1 MTSESE
7 ARFEAARQAAPAYA
21 RAAAVIVA
29 GSTARG
35 HADRF
40 SDLEIGVFWHEAPG
54 DETRL
59 DAIAAAG
66 GEVVRLYPLD
76 ETELAWYDDWRLD
89 GFVVDLVHMTV
100 ADAERMLDDVVA
112 RHDPDDLKLNLVAA
126 IVDGVPLHGH
136 GLLASWRG
144 RAVPLPA
151 ELTQAIVGAHA
162 QIDHFWRFEALV
174 ERRNPLLARRFAT
187 EIVERLLRVLLALNG
202 VYPFGFKW
210 LDEVTARL
218 TLAPSQLADRLRA
231 VLLEPPERTAALL
244 APLVEET
251 YDLIEAN
258 VDGVDVGR
266 LREIFRYR
274 RPPT

>member
-1 MTSESE
+1 MTPESQ
-7 ARFEAARQAAPAYA
+7 ARLEAARRAASAYA
-21 RAAAVIVA
+21 RAAAVMVA
-29 GSTARG
+29 GSTGRG

-54 DETRL
+54 DDTRRE
-59 DAIAAAG
+59 AIAAAG
-66 GEVVRLYPLD
+66 GEVVRLYPFD
-76 ETELAWYDDWRLD
+76 ETESAWYDDWRLD

-100 ADAERMLDDVVA
+100 ADADRVLGDVVA

-126 IVDGVPLHGH
+126 VVDGLPLHGH
-136 GLLASWRG
+136 ELLASWRA

-151 ELTQAIVGAHA
+151 GLARAIVEAHA

-174 ERRNPLLARRFAT
+174 ERGSTLEARRFAA
-187 EIVERLLRVLLALNG
+187 EIVERLLRILLALNG
-202 VYPFGFKW
+202 VYPFGFRW

-218 TLAPSQLADRLRA
+218 TLAPPEVADRLRA

-251 YDLIEAN
+251 YDLVAVH
-258 VDGVDVGR
+258 VDGVDVDR
-266 LREIFRYR
+266 LREILRYG
-274 RPPT
+274 RPPA